1 MYESEEVKESNQAPM
16 IRENEQRSLILVKLM
31 KGPIYRVKSREIWEI
46 LERYESTIRNYFDQ
60 IGVAL
65 LLDNAEGFAF
75 LKQKNLEKAEINM
88 PQLISRRQLTMHQ
101 SLLLLLLR
109 KRLSEHDTDNADPRL
124 IVTRE
129 EIYDW
134 LTPFYPETNNEI
146 NQLKKFSSLITK
158 AVDLGFMAKL
168 GLSKDEFEVQR
179 IISSFIN
186 VEFMTE
192 TLEKLQSMKISSE
205 DEQDAE

>member
-1 MYESEEVKESNQAPM
+1 MYESEESKETIQAPVMKES
-16 IRENEQRSLILVKLM
+16 EQRSLVLVKLM
-31 KGPIYRVKSREIWEI
+31 KGPIYRVKSREIWEM
-46 LERYESTIRNYFDQ
+46 LERYESSIRNHFDQ

-75 LKQKNLEKAEINM
+75 LKQKNLEREEINM

-101 SLLLLLLR
+101 SLLLLMLR
-109 KRLSEHDTDNADPRL
+109 KKLSEHDTDNTDPRL

-134 LTPFYPETNNEI
+134 LIPFYPETNNEI
-146 NQLKKFSSLITK
+146 NQLKKFSALITK
-158 AVDLGFMAKL
+158 VVDLGFMARL

-186 VEFMTE
+186 VEFMTDA
-192 TLEKLQSMKISSE
+192 LEKLQAMKISSE
-205 DEQDAE
+205 DEQNVE